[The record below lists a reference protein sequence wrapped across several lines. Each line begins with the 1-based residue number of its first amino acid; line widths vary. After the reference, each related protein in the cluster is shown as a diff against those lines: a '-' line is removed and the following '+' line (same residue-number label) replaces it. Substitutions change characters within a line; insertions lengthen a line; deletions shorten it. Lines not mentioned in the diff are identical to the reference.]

1 MEYIGAK
8 VARQCVCIINYG
20 QSLNYCW
27 VSFWLT
33 YRSLFNS
40 NVSVYQRLMPCSN
53 EHRGMLYF
61 VLLCHIQS
69 KQSWAWW
76 GSTSLRRTTVLW
88 FHINSN
94 GEDEIGISELTF
106 AKWWVFLL
114 IFTIIFLSND
124 INLGQHKLGETN
136 PALLRFVC
144 HQWNIIHHSKF
155 QYILLTDWP
164 MYWSLCIKIMCE
176 VCKRQCFKSLFL
188 YVYHLKLN
196 KQ

>member
-1 MEYIGAK
+1 MEYIGTK

-40 NVSVYQRLMPCSN
+40 NVSLYQDLCLVQMNAMECCI
-53 EHRGMLYF
+53 
-61 VLLCHIQS
+61 LCHCVIYNPS
-69 KQSWAWW
+69 RAWW
-76 GSTSLRRTTVLW
+76 GSTPLRRTTVLW
-88 FHINSN
+88 FYIKSN

-176 VCKRQCFKSLFL
+176 VCKRQCFKSLCF